1 MLRELEGLGASAIYP
16 LKRFVSWDDSTLSAL
31 RLMWQSKKGG
41 NILVPYITFISE
53 NWWHLQCQD
62 KILTLVPSRPFQSL
76 SHSLVRKASARK
88 IVKWVGAS
96 LKRKRVRSSL
106 KKSVHKQRV
115 RLSEGKSNSF
125 TRLKPIRH
133 EARGSRQRVLLTE
146 SAPRAREIGSG

>member
-1 MLRELEGLGASAIYP
+1 MTHIS
-16 LKRFVSWDDSTLSAL
+16 LSPEYYHL
-31 RLMWQSKKGG
+31 VTVQEERKYL
-41 NILVPYITFISE
+41 LVPYIIFFSA

-133 EARGSRQRVLLTE
+133 EPEARGSRQRVLLTE
-146 SAPRAREIGSG
+146 SAPRAREIGSDKGFDCRWNQNPL